1 MKSLIIVFGGTISAP
16 FIAFPFTKTI
26 RSFKSIPKVFAAEQA
41 EEATTEIYEK
51 SKIIAEKRYSGNRI
65 TNDDISG
72 LANPFMRRW
81 IEALI
86 VREQVEQESLEQILQ
101 AEVQMNDV
109 LPEIAGLQKSV
120 SDNEKYLESV
130 MSEIRSI
137 REALVKHGIM
147 TP

>member
-1 MKSLIIVFGGTISAP
+1 MEPTG
-16 FIAFPFTKTI
+16 
-26 RSFKSIPKVFAAEQA
+26 
-41 EEATTEIYEK
+41 
-51 SKIIAEKRYSGNRI
+51 
-65 TNDDISG
+65 
-72 LANPFMRRW
+72 
-81 IEALI
+81 
-86 VREQVEQESLEQILQ
+86 QEV

>member
-1 MKSLIIVFGGTISAP
+1 MEPT
-16 FIAFPFTKTI
+16 
-26 RSFKSIPKVFAAEQA
+26 
-41 EEATTEIYEK
+41 
-51 SKIIAEKRYSGNRI
+51 
-65 TNDDISG
+65 
-72 LANPFMRRW
+72 
-81 IEALI
+81 
-86 VREQVEQESLEQILQ
+86 EQEV

-120 SDNEKYLESV
+120 SDNKKYLESV